1 MRRRIATAFSV
12 AFLVAS
18 AAMAGPLED
27 GQTAFRSGDYTSA
40 LKAWQPLADA
50 GDAIAARN
58 IGIMYDQGFGVTKS
72 AADAMKWYR
81 TAAEKGDAGG
91 AFNLG
96 LMLEAGDG
104 APANMAEAVKW
115 FRVAG
120 DAGDPIAQF
129 KLGGIY
135 AKGAEG
141 VAKDDVEAV
150 KWYLKAGEQNVPDA
164 QFALGNIYATGRGV
178 ERDLSAANDWLERA
192 DKSQMGTGSITACTP
207 SSVLRLEKCRRVVP
221 RV

>member
-1 MRRRIATAFSV
+1 MALSV
-12 AFLVAS
+12 AFLMAGT
-18 AAMAGPLED
+18 ALAGPLED
-27 GQTAFRSGDYTSA
+27 GLTAFRAGDYAGA
-40 LKAWQPLADA
+40 LKAWQPLADS

-58 IGIMYDQGFGVTKS
+58 LGIMYDQGFGVTKS
-72 AADAMKWYR
+72 AADAMKWYQA
-81 TAAEKGDAGG
+81 AAEKGDAGA

-104 APANMAEAVKW
+104 APANMVDAVKW

-129 KLGGIY
+129 KLGVIY
-135 AKGAEG
+135 SKGAG
-141 VAKDDVEAV
+141 GIAKDDVEAA

-164 QFALGNIYATGRGV
+164 QFALGNIFATGRGV
-178 ERDLSAANDWLERA
+178 ERDLSEANDWLEKA
-192 DKSQMGTGSITACTP
+192 DKSQMAQGSVTACTP
-207 SSVLRLEKCRRVVP
+207 SSAARLEKCRRVVP